1 MQTDYAQILPI
12 ILPVPKAGPSVPAN
26 VASADGKAASPSSV
40 EATDLESTA
49 SDEGSGDPSQSL
61 SAFDQ
66 ALAQMMMVQVP
77 AQSVKPAPQAP
88 SQQGVATNPIDI
100 TAALDALKPG
110 AGLGLAQAVNAG
122 SDRKAP
128 LMTAPAPSDLLSAP
142 NLQAVPPGNDAAQTL
157 PPAGADLAVMFDAAD
172 PKDVPSIP
180 APQVGIHNAPM
191 HAANF
196 ADPAPAAASERS
208 GDAAQTLSVT
218 KAPAGPAAPAPAVV
232 GQVQSKP
239 VDLALSAPKATTA
252 QVQPSAP
259 EAVKAESAPDGASVA
274 PSIPL
279 PVQASADRQSQT
291 PILQAMGNGAS
302 DPTARVTGNSVDEPK
317 PQTPI
322 LQAMGNGASDP
333 TARVTGNSVDQTKAP
348 NLAALTTPEPD
359 QAQSVATT
367 QATPQFTATNQV
379 LTSAQAGVR
388 QTAQANSR
396 AITVPVVSGETTST
410 STPSISTPLTAVAI
424 ATNGGASSAD
434 TGGLFEDAPSDLA
447 DTTATKAA
455 QSDSDAS
462 TDIFG
467 APLPLEGRVTQA
479 SLQAGSSPTLS
490 TPATAPH
497 LAAEIS
503 RKFEGKSAQFDISL
517 TPEGLGKVDVK
528 ITINARGEVSA
539 AMKFDNPQAA
549 AELKGRAAE
558 LQRAL
563 EQSGFSLSQ
572 EGISFTDGQG
582 QGFNAPQQQAN
593 QQDWQETARRTAQ
606 SRLFQDSN
614 DLADTAA
621 LRVAEASSAY
631 SRRSNTGVDVRI

>member
-12 ILPVPKAGPSVPAN
+12 ILPVPKAGPSAPAN
-26 VASADGKAASPSSV
+26 FASADGNAASPSSA

-49 SDEGSGDPSQSL
+49 SDEGSGDPSQSV

-77 AQSVKPAPQAP
+77 VQAVKPAPQAP
-88 SQQGVATNPIDI
+88 SQQGLATNPIDI
-100 TAALDALKPG
+100 TAALDALKPSS
-110 AGLGLAQAVNAG
+110 GLGLAQAMDAG

-128 LMTAPAPSDLLSAP
+128 LMTAPAP
-142 NLQAVPPGNDAAQTL
+142 NLQAMTPGNDTAQTL
-157 PPAGADLAVMFDAAD
+157 PPAGAELATAFDAAAA
-172 PKDVPSIP
+172 KDMPSTP
-180 APQVGIHNAPM
+180 APKVAIQNAPVR
-191 HAANF
+191 AANF
-196 ADPAPAAASERS
+196 AEPAPVAVISS
-208 GDAAQTLSVT
+208 NAAQTLSVT
-218 KAPAGPAAPAPAVV
+218 KAAAGPAAPAPAVV
-232 GQVQSKP
+232 EQVQSKP
-239 VDLALSAPKATTA
+239 VDLALSAPKAITA

-259 EAVKAESAPDGASVA
+259 ESVKAEPASDGASVA

-279 PVQASADRQSQT
+279 PVPASADRQSQT
-291 PILQAMGNGAS
+291 PILQAMGNAVS

-317 PQTPI
+317 LQPPI
-322 LQAMGNGASDP
+322 LQAVGNAVSDP
-333 TARVTGNSVDQTKAP
+333 TARVMGNSVDQTKAP

-367 QATPQFTATNQV
+367 QATPQFMATNQV
-379 LTSAQAGVR
+379 LASAQAGVR
-388 QTAQANSR
+388 QTAQGNSR
-396 AITVPVVSGETTST
+396 ATTVPVVSGETTST

-434 TGGLFEDAPSDLA
+434 TGGSFEDAPSDLA
-447 DTTATKAA
+447 ETAATKAA

-614 DLADTAA
+614 DLADAAA

-631 SRRSNTGVDVRI
+631 SRRSSTGVDVRI

>member
-49 SDEGSGDPSQSL
+49 SDEDSGDPSQSL

-88 SQQGVATNPIDI
+88 SQQGLATNPIDI

-110 AGLGLAQAVNAG
+110 AGLGLAQAMNAG
-122 SDRKAP
+122 SDSRAP
-128 LMTAPAPSDLLSAP
+128 LMTAPAPSDLLSDP
-142 NLQAVPPGNDAAQTL
+142 NLQAVTPGNDAAQTL
-157 PPAGADLAVMFDAAD
+157 PPAGADLAAMFDAAD

-180 APQVGIHNAPM
+180 APQVAIHNAPM
-191 HAANF
+191 QAANF
-196 ADPAPAAASERS
+196 AESVPAAASERS
-208 GDAAQTLSVT
+208 GDAAQTLSAT
-218 KAPAGPAAPAPAVV
+218 KAAAGPAAPAPAVV
-232 GQVQSKP
+232 EQVQSKP
-239 VDLALSAPKATTA
+239 VDLALRTPKATAA

-259 EAVKAESAPDGASVA
+259 EAVKAESVPDAASVTL
-274 PSIPL
+274 SIPL
-279 PVQASADRQSQT
+279 TVQASADHQSQT
-291 PILQAMGNGAS
+291 PILQAMGNAAS
-302 DPTARVTGNSVDEPK
+302 DPTARVTGSIISQPLPVLDPADLTAVAPDQSQSLRIATAK
-317 PQTPI
+317 SQPIWPTQT
-322 LQAMGNGASDP
+322 AGAP
-333 TARVTGNSVDQTKAP
+333 ATQ
-348 NLAALTTPEPD
+348 ALTG
-359 QAQSVATT
+359 A
-367 QATPQFTATNQV
+367 
-379 LTSAQAGVR
+379 
-388 QTAQANSR
+388 QTAAREASQVSGR
-396 AITVPVVSGETTST
+396 ATTVPVVSGEATST
-410 STPSISTPLTAVAI
+410 STPSISLPLTAVAI
-424 ATNGGASSAD
+424 ATNGGANNAD
-434 TGGLFEDAPSDLA
+434 MGGAFEDASSDLP
-447 DTTATKAA
+447 DTAA
-455 QSDSDAS
+455 ANITQSDSDAS

-479 SLQAGSSPTLS
+479 SLQQTSSPTLS

-582 QGFNAPQQQAN
+582 QGFNAPQQQAS
-593 QQDWQETARRTAQ
+593 QQDWQETARRAAQ
-606 SRLFQDSN
+606 NRIFQDSN
-614 DLADTAA
+614 DMADAAA

-631 SRRSNTGVDVRI
+631 SRRSSTGVDVRI

>member
-49 SDEGSGDPSQSL
+49 SDEGSGDPSQSV

-77 AQSVKPAPQAP
+77 VQAVKPAPQAP
-88 SQQGVATNPIDI
+88 SQQGLATNPIDI
-100 TAALDALKPG
+100 TAALDALKPSS
-110 AGLGLAQAVNAG
+110 GLGLAQAMDAG

-128 LMTAPAPSDLLSAP
+128 LMTAPAP
-142 NLQAVPPGNDAAQTL
+142 NLQAMTPGNDTAQTL
-157 PPAGADLAVMFDAAD
+157 PPAGAELATAFDAAAA
-172 PKDVPSIP
+172 KDMPSTP
-180 APQVGIHNAPM
+180 APKVAIQNAPVR
-191 HAANF
+191 AANF
-196 ADPAPAAASERS
+196 AEPAPVAVISS
-208 GDAAQTLSVT
+208 NAAQTLSVT
-218 KAPAGPAAPAPAVV
+218 KAAAGPAAPAPAVV
-232 GQVQSKP
+232 EQVQSKP
-239 VDLALSAPKATTA
+239 VDLALRTPKATAA

-259 EAVKAESAPDGASVA
+259 EAVKAESVPDAASVTL
-274 PSIPL
+274 SIPL
-279 PVQASADRQSQT
+279 PVQASADHQSQT
-291 PILQAMGNGAS
+291 PILQAMGNAAS
-302 DPTARVTGNSVDEPK
+302 DPTARVTGSIISQPLPVLDPADLTAVAPDQSQSLRIATAK
-317 PQTPI
+317 SQPIWPTQT
-322 LQAMGNGASDP
+322 AGAP
-333 TARVTGNSVDQTKAP
+333 ATQ
-348 NLAALTTPEPD
+348 ALTG
-359 QAQSVATT
+359 A
-367 QATPQFTATNQV
+367 
-379 LTSAQAGVR
+379 
-388 QTAQANSR
+388 QTAAREASQVSGR
-396 AITVPVVSGETTST
+396 ATTVPVVSGEATST
-410 STPSISTPLTAVAI
+410 STPSISLPLTAVAI
-424 ATNGGASSAD
+424 ATNGGANNAD
-434 TGGLFEDAPSDLA
+434 MGGAFEDASSDLP
-447 DTTATKAA
+447 DTAA
-455 QSDSDAS
+455 ANITQSDSDAS

-479 SLQAGSSPTLS
+479 SLQQTSSPTLS

-582 QGFNAPQQQAN
+582 QGFNAPQQQAS
-593 QQDWQETARRTAQ
+593 QQDWQETARRAAQ
-606 SRLFQDSN
+606 NRIFQDSN
-614 DLADTAA
+614 DMADAAA

-631 SRRSNTGVDVRI
+631 SRRSSTGVDVRI